1 MSRVR
6 IRLVLATAAL
16 LTAAPVIAQT
26 QTASPDR
33 WQLTFT
39 DQSYLWDVHLV
50 RLDGDTLVV
59 RSRDSL
65 IDAPIAQLTELRL
78 LPETILKVGDGHR
91 SGIGALS
98 DNNVRVVDLAPMA
111 VAARRTMLV
120 TILARQNT
128 DSSIRD
134 PR

>member
-1 MSRVR
+1 MSGS
-6 IRLVLATAAL
+6 RLGLAFVTAL
-16 LTAAPVIAQT
+16 LLGAPSAAAQTAAP
-26 QTASPDR
+26 SPDR

-39 DQSYLWDVHLV
+39 DQSYLWDVRLV

-65 IDAPIAQLTELRL
+65 IDTPVAQLTELRL

-98 DNNVRVVDLAPMA
+98 DNNVRVVDLAPMDA
-111 VAARRTMLV
+111 NTRRATLQA
-120 TILARQNT
+120 ILARQT
-128 DSSIRD
+128 VA
-134 PR
+134 P

>member
-1 MSRVR
+1 MSPVR
-6 IRLVLATAAL
+6 IRLGLATAVL
-16 LTAAPVIAQT
+16 LIGAPVVAQT

-39 DQSYLWDVHLV
+39 DQSYLWDVRLV

-65 IDAPIAQLTELRL
+65 IDVPVAQLTELRL
-78 LPETILKVGDGHR
+78 LPETVLKVGDGHR

-98 DNNVRVVDLAPMA
+98 DNNDRVVDLAPMD
-111 VAARRTMLV
+111 VAARRTTLV

-128 DSSIRD
+128 TQ
-134 PR
+134 